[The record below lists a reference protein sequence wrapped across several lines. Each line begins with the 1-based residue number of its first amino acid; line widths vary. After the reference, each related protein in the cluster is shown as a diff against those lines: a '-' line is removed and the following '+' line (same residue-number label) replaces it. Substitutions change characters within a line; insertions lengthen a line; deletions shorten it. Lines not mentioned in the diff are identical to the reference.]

1 MSPHLH
7 AVLEFAIG
15 YFETHG
21 KSMLN
26 TVTLCRAASAWWP
39 ATFQPMVNKQLISA
53 TLSTPALR
61 WQLSSKSLIV

>member
-26 TVTLCRAASAWWP
+26 TVTLCRAASAW
-39 ATFQPMVNKQLISA
+39 
-53 TLSTPALR
+53 
-61 WQLSSKSLIV
+61 